1 MFGHL
6 SCPTLPQKFTN
17 GRLGALGFGARNY
30 LCARAAPATRQ
41 QPAALAE
48 TRCHNGAARA
58 VARSRR
64 EPRCGAGKRARC
76 ASSRPV
82 TLVHPLPW
90 SLRRA
95 VAECAERCRRGPL
108 DKVRERTCQLRGSQL
123 CGKTGEA
130 IHLLTPHPRYAAHI
144 CAVLDSRPTGAPLAG
159 ISGFQTRHCVQLSR
173 VFHACSSRGCWGL
186 VQYSESN
193 DVLRQQPQQPAPR
206 RRV

>member
-123 CGKTGEA
+123 CGKTGEV
-130 IHLLTPHPRYAAHI
+130 IHLLTPHSSCTPIRRSHL
-144 CAVLDSRPTGAPLAG
+144 CRVGLSPDRCTFGGDFRVPDTPLRPTL
-159 ISGFQTRHCVQLSR
+159 TRVSR
-173 VFHACSSRGCWGL
+173 LF
-186 VQYSESN
+186 
-193 DVLRQQPQQPAPR
+193 
-206 RRV
+206 